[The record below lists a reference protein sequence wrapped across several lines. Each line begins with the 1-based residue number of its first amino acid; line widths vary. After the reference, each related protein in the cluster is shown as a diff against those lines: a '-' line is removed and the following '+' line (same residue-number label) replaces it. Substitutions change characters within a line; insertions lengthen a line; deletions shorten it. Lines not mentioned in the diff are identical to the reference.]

1 MKSMGRKEEMIS
13 KITHLMDQPRSIRN
27 MGIVAHID
35 HGKTTLSDNLLAGA
49 GMMSFELAG
58 KLLVL
63 DSDIQEQERGIT
75 IDAANV
81 SMVHDSKNKSYLINM
96 IDTPGHIDF
105 GGNVTRAMRAVDG
118 VIVVVCAVEGAM
130 PQTETVLRQ
139 AIKERVK
146 PILFINKVDRLIN
159 ELKLNPEEMQNRF
172 IEIIYEFNK
181 IIRNMAP
188 KEFKKDWQVK
198 VENGSVAFGSAYNN
212 WAINVPVM
220 KETGITFKDI
230 IEMNREGRVK
240 ELAKK
245 AKVHEIIL
253 DMVVKH
259 LPAPLTAQKYRVPKI
274 WPGDIESKDGKA
286 MIECNPKGKLA
297 IMITDLKIDL
307 QAGEVATGRIYSGT
321 LKKSQ
326 DVYLC
331 NSKAKTRAQQVGVYF
346 GPERMPTEYVMAGNI
361 AMITGLRNIKA
372 GETVTDV
379 NDPIE
384 PFEGIRHY
392 SEPVVTVAV
401 EAKHSKDLPKLIE
414 VLNIMGREDPTLR
427 IQINEETGEHLL
439 SGMGELHLEVTVYR
453 IKERGVDVEVS
464 PPIVVYR
471 ESVSSTSPQIEGKS
485 PNKHNRF
492 YFVIEP
498 IDEPVM
504 KAILEGEINPA
515 HYKGKELGKAFKE
528 IGLNKIEAKG
538 IVEVYEK
545 NILTDVTKGIQYLN
559 EVMQLIQ
566 EGFHEAINNGPLARE
581 KVLGVKV
588 KLVDVKLHEDSIH
601 RGPAQVI
608 PAVRVAVREAML
620 QANAIL
626 LEPKIKVFIHVP
638 QDYMGGATREI
649 QSRRGQIIDM
659 RQEGDMVVI
668 EAKCPVSDMF
678 GFAGSI
684 RSATEGRALW
694 STEFAG
700 YEHLPGELQEEV
712 IRKIKERK
720 GLN

>member
-1 MKSMGRKEEMIS
+1 MGRKEEMIS
-13 KITHLMDQPRSIRN
+13 KITHLMDQPDTIRN

-49 GMMSFELAG
+49 GMMSPELAG
-58 KLLVL
+58 KQLVL

-75 IDAANV
+75 IDTANV
-81 SMVHDSKNKSYLINM
+81 SMVHDAKDKSYLINM
-96 IDTPGHIDF
+96 IDTPGHVDF

-130 PQTETVLRQ
+130 PQTEAVLRQ
-139 AIKERVK
+139 AIRERVK

-181 IIRNMAP
+181 IVRNMAP

-240 ELAKK
+240 ELAKR

-259 LPAPLTAQKYRVPKI
+259 LPAPITAQRYRVPKI
-274 WPGDIESKDGKA
+274 WPGDIESEDGKA
-286 MIECNPKGKLA
+286 MMECNPKGKLA
-297 IMITDLKIDL
+297 IMITDLKIDP

-326 DVYLC
+326 EVHLC
-331 NSKAKTRAQQVGVYF
+331 NAKAKTRAQQVGVYF
-346 GPERMPTEYVMAGNI
+346 GPERMPTEYVVAGNI

-372 GETVTDV
+372 GETVTDI
-379 NDPIE
+379 NNPIE
-384 PFEGIRHY
+384 AFEGIRHY

-492 YFVIEP
+492 YFILEP

-504 KAILEGEINPA
+504 KEILEGGINPA

-528 IGLNKIEAKG
+528 IGLNKIESKG
-538 IVEVYEK
+538 IVEVYER
-545 NILTDVTKGIQYLN
+545 NILTDVTKSIQYLN

-608 PAVRVAVREAML
+608 PAVRVAIREAIL
-620 QANAIL
+620 YANAIL
-626 LEPKIKVFIHVP
+626 LEPKIKVFVHVP

-700 YEHLPGELQEEV
+700 YEQIPRELQEEV

>member
-1 MKSMGRKEEMIS
+1 MGRKEEMIG
-13 KITHLMDQPRSIRN
+13 KITHLMDQPDNIRN

-58 KLLVL
+58 KQLVL

-81 SMVHDSKNKSYLINM
+81 SMVHDSKDKSYIINM

-297 IMITDLKIDL
+297 IMITDLKIDI
-307 QAGEVATGRIYSGT
+307 QAGEVDR
-321 LKKSQ
+321 KSTR
-326 DVYLC
+326 L
-331 NSKAKTRAQQVGVYF
+331 NSSHTDIS
-346 GPERMPTEYVMAGNI
+346 RMP
-361 AMITGLRNIKA
+361 
-372 GETVTDV
+372 
-379 NDPIE
+379 
-384 PFEGIRHY
+384 
-392 SEPVVTVAV
+392 
-401 EAKHSKDLPKLIE
+401 
-414 VLNIMGREDPTLR
+414 
-427 IQINEETGEHLL
+427 
-439 SGMGELHLEVTVYR
+439 
-453 IKERGVDVEVS
+453 
-464 PPIVVYR
+464 
-471 ESVSSTSPQIEGKS
+471 SS
-485 PNKHNRF
+485 
-492 YFVIEP
+492 
-498 IDEPVM
+498 
-504 KAILEGEINPA
+504 A
-515 HYKGKELGKAFKE
+515 
-528 IGLNKIEAKG
+528 
-538 IVEVYEK
+538 
-545 NILTDVTKGIQYLN
+545 
-559 EVMQLIQ
+559 
-566 EGFHEAINNGPLARE
+566 
-581 KVLGVKV
+581 
-588 KLVDVKLHEDSIH
+588 
-601 RGPAQVI
+601 
-608 PAVRVAVREAML
+608 
-620 QANAIL
+620 
-626 LEPKIKVFIHVP
+626 
-638 QDYMGGATREI
+638 
-649 QSRRGQIIDM
+649 
-659 RQEGDMVVI
+659 
-668 EAKCPVSDMF
+668 
-678 GFAGSI
+678 
-684 RSATEGRALW
+684 
-694 STEFAG
+694 
-700 YEHLPGELQEEV
+700 
-712 IRKIKERK
+712 
-720 GLN
+720 

>member
-1 MKSMGRKEEMIS
+1 MGRKEEMIS

>member
-1 MKSMGRKEEMIS
+1 MGRKEEMIS
-13 KITHLMDQPRSIRN
+13 KITHLMDQPKSIRN

-58 KLLVL
+58 KQLVL

-81 SMVHDSKNKSYLINM
+81 SMVHDSKDKSYIINM

-297 IMITDLKIDL
+297 IMITDLKIDI

-331 NSKAKTRAQQVGVYF
+331 NAKAKTRAQQVGVYF

-372 GETVTDV
+372 GETVTDA
-379 NDPIE
+379 NNPIE

>member
-1 MKSMGRKEEMIS
+1 MGRKEEMIS
-13 KITHLMDQPRSIRN
+13 KITHLMDQPKSIRN

-58 KLLVL
+58 KQLVL

-297 IMITDLKIDL
+297 IMITDLKIDI

-331 NSKAKTRAQQVGVYF
+331 NAKAKTRAQQVGVYF

-379 NDPIE
+379 NNPIE